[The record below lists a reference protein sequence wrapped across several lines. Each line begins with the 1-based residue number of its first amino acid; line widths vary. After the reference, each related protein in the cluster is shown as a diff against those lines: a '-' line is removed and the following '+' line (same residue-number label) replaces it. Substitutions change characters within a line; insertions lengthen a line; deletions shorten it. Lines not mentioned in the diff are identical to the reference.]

1 MSELKPDSEKK
12 EERLSDKEKVNTEK
26 TNAEELNAEEP
37 NAEEPN
43 AEEINEEPP
52 AASEDE
58 DFFFDDNKAYEA
70 RRAARLERRNKLRR
84 RKKRLRIAGCIVV
97 AAAAAI
103 GIGIGFYGEELQNF
117 VSEQQVKIAQM
128 VKSADRKTEEEKTAQ
143 QTNAEAEAENA
154 VTPEVQ
160 DTDGLSEED
169 KTLYRQAKYAAKQYD
184 YDKAI
189 SMLQNSE
196 TYQTSEKFQH
206 AVKVYQKKKE
216 SCVSWPLDQVTH
228 VFYHTL
234 IKDTGKAF
242 DGDYKSGDYDQ
253 VMTTIDEFNQI
264 TQSMYDKGYVM
275 VSIYDMATA
284 DENGNMNA
292 GEILLPPGKVPF
304 VLSQDDVCY
313 YHYMDGDG
321 FATKLI
327 VDEEGKI
334 RNEYVEDAEE
344 LNAEKPNAEKPNVEK
359 LNEEK
364 PNTEEIDEEPPAASE
379 DEDFF
384 FDDNKAYEARR
395 AARLERRN
403 KLRRRKKRLR
413 IAGCIVV
420 AAAAAIGIGIGFYG
434 EELQNFVSEQQVK
447 IAQMVKSA
455 DRKTEEEKTAQQTNA
470 EAEAENAVTP
480 EVQDTDG
487 LSEEDK
493 TLYRQAKYAAKQYD
507 YDKAISMLQNSETY
521 QTSEKFQHAV
531 KVYQK
536 KKESCVSW
544 PLDQVTHVFYHTLI
558 KDTGK
563 AFDGDYKSGD
573 YDQVMTTIDE
583 FNQIT
588 QSMYDKGYVMVSIY
602 DMATADENGNMNAGE
617 ILLPPGKVPFVLSQD
632 DVCYYHYMDGDG
644 FATKLIVDEEGKIRN
659 EYVEDDGSISVG
671 DYDMVPLIDRFVE
684 EHPDFS
690 YRGAKGIVA
699 LTGYNGILGYRTDS
713 SYETR
718 PDDLDA
724 DKVKWLD
731 EHPDFNLNTEREN
744 AARVAQAM
752 KDEGWLFA
760 SHTWGHQNVSQI
772 SLERLQADTQKFKEN
787 VDPLI
792 GGTDI
797 IIFAFGADLTSV
809 EDYSGEKFE
818 YLKSQGYN
826 YYCNVDSS
834 QYFVQIRSNYFR
846 QGRRNLDG
854 YRMYY
859 NPELLSDLFDAQSV
873 FDSSRPV
880 PVPTMG

>member
-1 MSELKPDSEKK
+1 MSELKPESENT
-12 EERLSDKEKVNTEK
+12 EERLSDTEEAISQK
-26 TNAEELNAEEP
+26 ADAETNSDAEPAKNADIDEES
-37 NAEEPN
+37 
-43 AEEINEEPP
+43 P

-58 DFFFDDNKAYEA
+58 DFFYDDNGAYEA
-70 RRAARLERRNKLRR
+70 RRAARKERRNKMRR
-84 RKKRLRIAGCIVV
+84 RKRRMRIAGEIVV
-97 AAAAAI
+97 ATAAAI
-103 GIGIGFYGEELQNF
+103 GIGVGFYGEELQNF
-117 VSEQQVKIAQM
+117 FMEQQTKITQM
-128 VKSADRKTEEEKTAQ
+128 AKSAGTKKEAEPV
-143 QTNAEAEAENA
+143 QTSAEVEPEAENT
-154 VTPEVQ
+154 VTPEAE
-160 DTDGLSEED
+160 DNPDGLSRED
-169 KTLYRQAKYAAKQYD
+169 RALYRNAKHYAAQYD

-189 SMLQNSE
+189 EMLQSSDA
-196 TYQTSEKFQH
+196 YQTSERFQH
-206 AVKVYQKKKE
+206 AVKVYQKKKD

-234 IKDTGKAF
+234 IKDTSKAF

-321 FATKLI
+321 FAAKLV
-327 VDEEGKI
+327 VDDDGKI
-334 RNEYVEDAEE
+334 RNEY
-344 LNAEKPNAEKPNVEK
+344 
-359 LNEEK
+359 
-364 PNTEEIDEEPPAASE
+364 I
-379 DEDFF
+379 
-384 FDDNKAYEARR
+384 
-395 AARLERRN
+395 
-403 KLRRRKKRLR
+403 
-413 IAGCIVV
+413 
-420 AAAAAIGIGIGFYG
+420 
-434 EELQNFVSEQQVK
+434 
-447 IAQMVKSA
+447 
-455 DRKTEEEKTAQQTNA
+455 
-470 EAEAENAVTP
+470 
-480 EVQDTDG
+480 
-487 LSEEDK
+487 
-493 TLYRQAKYAAKQYD
+493 
-507 YDKAISMLQNSETY
+507 
-521 QTSEKFQHAV
+521 
-531 KVYQK
+531 
-536 KKESCVSW
+536 
-544 PLDQVTHVFYHTLI
+544 
-558 KDTGK
+558 
-563 AFDGDYKSGD
+563 
-573 YDQVMTTIDE
+573 
-583 FNQIT
+583 
-588 QSMYDKGYVMVSIY
+588 
-602 DMATADENGNMNAGE
+602 
-617 ILLPPGKVPFVLSQD
+617 
-632 DVCYYHYMDGDG
+632 
-644 FATKLIVDEEGKIRN
+644 
-659 EYVEDDGSISVG
+659 EDDGSVSVG

-731 EHPDFNLNTEREN
+731 EHPDFDLNTEREE
-744 AARVAQAM
+744 AAKVAQAM

-772 SLERLQADTQKFKEN
+772 SLEKLQADTQKFKEN

-859 NPELLSDLFDAQSV
+859 NPELLSDLFDAQEV
-873 FDSSRPV
+873 FDPSRPV
-880 PVPTMG
+880 PVPAMG

>member
-1 MSELKPDSEKK
+1 MSELKPESENT
-12 EERLSDKEKVNTEK
+12 EERLSDKEEVNTEE
-26 TNAEELNAEEP
+26 TNN
-37 NAEEPN
+37 
-43 AEEINEEPP
+43 
-52 AASEDE
+52 EDE
-58 DFFFDDNKAYEA
+58 DFFYDDNEAYEV
-70 RRAARLERRNKLRR
+70 RRAARLERRNKMRR
-84 RKKRLRIAGCIVV
+84 RKKRLRIAGGILV
-97 AAAAAI
+97 AAAVVA
-103 GIGIGFYGEELQNF
+103 GVGVGFYGEELKDF
-117 VSEQQVKIAQM
+117 LGRQQVKIAQM
-128 VKSADRKTEEEKTAQ
+128 LKSAGEKTEKDDKAVQ
-143 QTNAEAEAENA
+143 QTNAEAEAENT
-154 VTPEVQ
+154 VTPEVTQ
-160 DTDGLSEED
+160 ETDSLSKED
-169 KTLYRQAKYAAKQYD
+169 KALYRQAKHAANQYD

-189 SMLQNSE
+189 SLLQGSD
-196 TYQTSEKFQH
+196 TYETSEKFQH
-206 AVKVYQKKKE
+206 AVKVYQKKKD

-234 IKDTGKAF
+234 IRDTGKAF
-242 DGDYKSGDYDQ
+242 DGDYKTGDYDQ

-327 VDEEGKI
+327 VDDEGKI
-334 RNEYVEDAEE
+334 RNEYA
-344 LNAEKPNAEKPNVEK
+344 
-359 LNEEK
+359 
-364 PNTEEIDEEPPAASE
+364 
-379 DEDFF
+379 
-384 FDDNKAYEARR
+384 
-395 AARLERRN
+395 
-403 KLRRRKKRLR
+403 
-413 IAGCIVV
+413 
-420 AAAAAIGIGIGFYG
+420 
-434 EELQNFVSEQQVK
+434 
-447 IAQMVKSA
+447 
-455 DRKTEEEKTAQQTNA
+455 
-470 EAEAENAVTP
+470 
-480 EVQDTDG
+480 
-487 LSEEDK
+487 
-493 TLYRQAKYAAKQYD
+493 
-507 YDKAISMLQNSETY
+507 
-521 QTSEKFQHAV
+521 
-531 KVYQK
+531 
-536 KKESCVSW
+536 
-544 PLDQVTHVFYHTLI
+544 
-558 KDTGK
+558 
-563 AFDGDYKSGD
+563 
-573 YDQVMTTIDE
+573 
-583 FNQIT
+583 
-588 QSMYDKGYVMVSIY
+588 
-602 DMATADENGNMNAGE
+602 
-617 ILLPPGKVPFVLSQD
+617 
-632 DVCYYHYMDGDG
+632 
-644 FATKLIVDEEGKIRN
+644 
-659 EYVEDDGSISVG
+659 EDDGSISVG
-671 DYDMVPLIDRFVE
+671 DYDVVPLIDRFVE

-724 DKVKWLD
+724 DKVRWLD
-731 EHPDFNLNTEREN
+731 AHPDFNLNTEREN

-760 SHTWGHQNVSQI
+760 SHTWGHQNVSQV

-818 YLKSQGYN
+818 YFKSQGYN

-880 PVPTMG
+880 PVPPMG

>member
-1 MSELKPDSEKK
+1 MSELKPDSVDTEERVSGTEETQK
-12 EERLSDKEKVNTEK
+12 EETAEQAEK
-26 TNAEELNAEEP
+26 TEEAAQQNTDTDD
-37 NAEEPN
+37 
-43 AEEINEEPP
+43 EPP

-58 DFFFDDNKAYEA
+58 DFFYDDNDAYEA
-70 RRAARLERRNKLRR
+70 RRAARQERRSKMRR
-84 RKKRLRIAGCIVV
+84 RKKRMRIVGGIIV

-103 GIGIGFYGEELQNF
+103 GIGVGFYGEELQTFFRN
-117 VSEQQVKIAQM
+117 
-128 VKSADRKTEEEKTAQ
+128 Q
-143 QTNAEAEAENA
+143 QTKITELAKSVGTKEKEEPVETVAEAETVPENT
-154 VTPEVQ
+154 VTSEPETDV
-160 DTDGLSEED
+160 DGLTKED
-169 KTLYRQAKYAAKQYD
+169 KALYRRAKRYANQYD

-189 SMLQNSE
+189 ELLQGSDTYQNS
-196 TYQTSEKFQH
+196 QKFQH
-206 AVKVYQKKKE
+206 AVKVYQKKKD

-234 IKDTGKAF
+234 IKDTSKAF

-321 FATKLI
+321 FASKLV
-327 VDEEGKI
+327 VDDEGKI
-334 RNEYVEDAEE
+334 RNEY
-344 LNAEKPNAEKPNVEK
+344 
-359 LNEEK
+359 
-364 PNTEEIDEEPPAASE
+364 I
-379 DEDFF
+379 
-384 FDDNKAYEARR
+384 
-395 AARLERRN
+395 
-403 KLRRRKKRLR
+403 
-413 IAGCIVV
+413 
-420 AAAAAIGIGIGFYG
+420 
-434 EELQNFVSEQQVK
+434 
-447 IAQMVKSA
+447 
-455 DRKTEEEKTAQQTNA
+455 
-470 EAEAENAVTP
+470 
-480 EVQDTDG
+480 
-487 LSEEDK
+487 
-493 TLYRQAKYAAKQYD
+493 
-507 YDKAISMLQNSETY
+507 
-521 QTSEKFQHAV
+521 
-531 KVYQK
+531 
-536 KKESCVSW
+536 
-544 PLDQVTHVFYHTLI
+544 
-558 KDTGK
+558 
-563 AFDGDYKSGD
+563 
-573 YDQVMTTIDE
+573 
-583 FNQIT
+583 
-588 QSMYDKGYVMVSIY
+588 
-602 DMATADENGNMNAGE
+602 
-617 ILLPPGKVPFVLSQD
+617 
-632 DVCYYHYMDGDG
+632 
-644 FATKLIVDEEGKIRN
+644 
-659 EYVEDDGSISVG
+659 EDDGSVSVG

-731 EHPDFNLNTEREN
+731 EHPDFDLNTEREG
-744 AARVAQAM
+744 AAKVAQAM

-772 SLERLQADTQKFKEN
+772 SLEKLQADTQKFKEN

-797 IIFAFGADLTSV
+797 IIFAFGADLSGA

-818 YLKSQGYN
+818 YLKNQGYN
-826 YYCNVDSS
+826 YFCNVDSS

-859 NPELLSDLFDAQSV
+859 NPELLSDLFDAQAV
-873 FDSSRPV
+873 FDPSRPV
-880 PVPTMG
+880 PVPAMG

>member
-1 MSELKPDSEKK
+1 MSEWKQDSENTEEKPLDTEEKK
-12 EERLSDKEKVNTEK
+12 ETDTQ
-26 TNAEELNAEEP
+26 AETAG
-37 NAEEPN
+37 
-43 AEEINEEPP
+43 
-52 AASEDE
+52 SEDE
-58 DFFFDDNKAYEA
+58 EFFYDDNNAYEA
-70 RRAARLERRNKLRR
+70 RRTARMERRNRIRRR
-84 RKKRLRIAGCIVV
+84 RKRRRIAVGVTV
-97 AAAAAI
+97 AAAAVI
-103 GIGIGFYGEELQNF
+103 GISIGFCGEELQDF
-117 VSEQQVKIAQM
+117 FGKQQTKITEL
-128 VKSADRKTEEEKTAQ
+128 VKSADTKEKSAQTTSVQGESEEAAASESTEAADAAS
-143 QTNAEAEAENA
+143 AEGSG
-154 VTPEVQ
+154 
-160 DTDGLSEED
+160 DTLSEED
-169 KTLYRQAKYAAKQYD
+169 RTLYRRAKYAANQYD

-189 SMLQNSE
+189 EMLQGSD

-206 AVKVYQKKKE
+206 AVRVYQKKKD

-234 IKDTGKAF
+234 IKDTAKAF

-264 TQSMYDKGYVM
+264 TQNMYDKGYVM

-327 VDEEGKI
+327 VD
-334 RNEYVEDAEE
+334 
-344 LNAEKPNAEKPNVEK
+344 
-359 LNEEK
+359 
-364 PNTEEIDEEPPAASE
+364 
-379 DEDFF
+379 
-384 FDDNKAYEARR
+384 DD
-395 AARLERRN
+395 
-403 KLRRRKKRLR
+403 
-413 IAGCIVV
+413 
-420 AAAAAIGIGIGFYG
+420 
-434 EELQNFVSEQQVK
+434 
-447 IAQMVKSA
+447 
-455 DRKTEEEKTAQQTNA
+455 
-470 EAEAENAVTP
+470 
-480 EVQDTDG
+480 
-487 LSEEDK
+487 
-493 TLYRQAKYAAKQYD
+493 
-507 YDKAISMLQNSETY
+507 
-521 QTSEKFQHAV
+521 
-531 KVYQK
+531 
-536 KKESCVSW
+536 
-544 PLDQVTHVFYHTLI
+544 
-558 KDTGK
+558 
-563 AFDGDYKSGD
+563 
-573 YDQVMTTIDE
+573 
-583 FNQIT
+583 
-588 QSMYDKGYVMVSIY
+588 
-602 DMATADENGNMNAGE
+602 
-617 ILLPPGKVPFVLSQD
+617 GKV
-632 DVCYYHYMDGDG
+632 
-644 FATKLIVDEEGKIRN
+644 RN

-724 DKVKWLD
+724 DKVKWLE
-731 EHPDFNLNTEREN
+731 EHPDFDLNTEREG
-744 AARVAQAM
+744 AAKVAQAM

-760 SHTWGHQNVSQI
+760 SHTWGHQNVNQI
-772 SLERLQADTQKFKEN
+772 SLEKLQADTQKFKEN

-818 YLKSQGYN
+818 YLKDQGYN

-859 NPELLSDLFDAQSV
+859 NPELLSDLFDAQEV